1 MPVFNLMDLK
11 RDELAL
17 LVDEETVGVLPVAAI
32 EPHGPHLPLSTDC
45 DIAHGHLQAVQKVGC
60 ETNVLLFPTQQIG
73 ASDEHNQ
80 FIGTL
85 SFDADQLLQS
95 WYEIAA
101 RFYAWGGQRLI
112 IMSSHGGN
120 SAVVDQLI
128 LALRRDFQMLAVSSA
143 WLRFGQPE
151 GLFDEDE
158 RKYGIHGGDIE
169 TSMML
174 HYAPDKVDMDKAED
188 FENSLSEIEA
198 DIDAMGQ
205 EFRAQLVTIEA
216 VFVKAVEDYARG
228 QVQPREEKSRT
239 NHFQRLLIHNFEHR
253 FANETDLPEQSE
265 KLSRRMLPGFF
276 NMLQLMLGE
285 RRLAQFEK
293 NAKDVV
299 SKLRD
304 KNSGTVDWSEVY
316 RSPDARKLCIQAEIE
331 IARHFTEMEK
341 RLNWMVAILNA
352 HLIPADKR
360 THSHGWVM
368 NTRNAE
374 LMLSA
379 LLRDLRAALS
389 NQKARAKMED
399 KLGQQTVTLLHT
411 IAQRFSLPT

>member
-1 MPVFNLMDLK
+1 MSKEPSDTNGS
-11 RDELAL
+11 RDRAHEGDKSSH
-17 LVDEETVGVLPVAAI
+17 VDFFD
-32 EPHGPHLPLSTDC
+32 PHGKDIGRRISPRAAPGTAPPKSNTAISDGHDIRDQGSATLNERSAGRSTQS
-45 DIAHGHLQAVQKVGC
+45 IHQHAEELGEALYAKFMHILKKQA
-60 ETNVLLFPTQQIG
+60 
-73 ASDEHNQ
+73 
-80 FIGTL
+80 
-85 SFDADQLLQS
+85 
-95 WYEIAA
+95 
-101 RFYAWGGQRLI
+101 
-112 IMSSHGGN
+112 
-120 SAVVDQLI
+120 
-128 LALRRDFQMLAVSSA
+128 
-143 WLRFGQPE
+143 PE
-151 GLFDEDE
+151 KL
-158 RKYGIHGGDIE
+158 
-169 TSMML
+169 T
-174 HYAPDKVDMDKAED
+174 
-188 FENSLSEIEA
+188 EA
-198 DIDAMGQ
+198 DINAMGQ